1 MDRAV
6 VVGFDSDE
14 APVGDGQRGMVGE
27 LHELVVKLARRSRG
41 WGRVWSGGSA
51 VEQGSSEKRG
61 GVQRC
66 TPAMGLGLAFY
77 RPKEGRM
84 STRECF
90 WRR

>member
-1 MDRAV
+1 
-6 VVGFDSDE
+6 
-14 APVGDGQRGMVGE
+14 MVGE
-27 LHELVVKLARRSRG
+27 LYELEVKLARRSRG
-41 WGRVWSGGSA
+41 LGRVWSGGSA
-51 VEQGSSEKRG
+51 VEWGSPVKRR

-84 STRECF
+84 STREYF